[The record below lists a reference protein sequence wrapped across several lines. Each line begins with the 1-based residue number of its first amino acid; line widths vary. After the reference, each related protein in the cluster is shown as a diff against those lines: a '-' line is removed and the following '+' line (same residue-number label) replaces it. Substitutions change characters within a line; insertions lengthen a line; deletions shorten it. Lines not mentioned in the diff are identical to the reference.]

1 MKNALEY
8 FIVYLMAPLVLIIG
22 LVGNTLGTLVLSK
35 QKLIKMGSIHT
46 LRYLLLIDS
55 VYLLMIIQPYAAFS
69 FGMDFTLISDRVCKL
84 FKYFNYSLDVISPWL
99 LVFVSFDKLVSIKT
113 PARKDILRKTKC
125 QRLYLLVIFVFNM
138 IYYLPFAYFSVLT
151 DSEMR
156 LVDQNR
162 TVIVRSCSF
171 VNSRAQRLLS
181 LMDIVNRA
189 LIPFTLMSLF
199 TLLIIQTVFESRN
212 RVIANYTFRQNKT
225 FQRDVKFAITAIIL
239 NVVYFL
245 FSLLVSVLFF
255 MRNHNTHI
263 FVYLFTLYLFYM
275 CYAVNFYLI
284 LISNSIFRNEF
295 FSMLRAL
302 CRQDIALDRS
312 ADIKFR
318 SKRITSV

>member
-1 MKNALEY
+1 MKYVLEY
-8 FIVYLMAPLVLIIG
+8 FIVYLMAPLVLAIG
-22 LVGNTLGTLVLSK
+22 LVGNTLGILVLSK

-55 VYLLMIIQPYAAFS
+55 AYLFMIIQPYLAYPFQL
-69 FGMDFTLISDRVCKL
+69 DFTLISDKVCKL

-99 LVFVSFDKLVSIKT
+99 LVFVSFDKLVSIRI
-113 PARKDILRKTKC
+113 PARKELLRNATC
-125 QRLYLLVIFVFNM
+125 QRFYLLFIFVFNM

-151 DSEMR
+151 DTEVR
-156 LVDQNR
+156 LANENR
-162 TVIVRSCSF
+162 TVVIRSCSF
-171 VNSRAQRLLS
+171 VNSGAQRLLS

-225 FQRDVKFAITAIIL
+225 FQRDVKFATTAIIL
-239 NVVYFL
+239 NIVYFL

-255 MRNHNTHI
+255 MRNHSTHI

-295 FSMLRAL
+295 FAMFKTI
-302 CRQDIALDRS
+302 CRQDISINRPARS
-312 ADIKFR
+312 L
-318 SKRITSV
+318 RITSV